1 MTFNEIF
8 KTSFLKNYENGGFTF
23 RSASVALL
31 ITLLLSLLIYCI
43 YYYKAR
49 KYFFSKEFAVSLVA
63 LSVITAGIIITIQTS
78 VVISLG
84 MVGALSIV
92 RFRTAI
98 KNPLDLVFL
107 FWSISIGIVC
117 GAGIYA
123 LGLSISLVT
132 AIVVLFLDA
141 LPGLPRNRILVLNT
155 QFPYDRDNLKEILNI
170 NTTWWNIRTET
181 ILNGN
186 VNLIIEVKARN
197 NDGLIDALTK
207 AGYNDI
213 SLLTQEGVLD

>member
-8 KTSFLKNYENGGFTF
+8 KNSFLKNYENGGFTF

-63 LSVITAGIIITIQTS
+63 LSIITAGIIITIQTS

-123 LGLSISLVT
+123 LGLAISLAT

-141 LPGLPRNRILVLNT
+141 LPGLPRNRILVLNA